1 MKKIKYQVDSKECI
15 GLIPSGAIIEAYLVY
30 KGDSDDG
37 LVLVPSKSKYTY
49 EGKVKTDIG
58 CASFMFAEYD
68 SKKKLWKR
76 KFGPDKDYINLEY
89 KVLSKNKA

>member
-15 GLIPSGAIIEAYLVY
+15 GFIPARAIIEAYLVY

-37 LVLVPSKSKYTY
+37 LVLVPSKAKYTY

-58 CASFMFAEYD
+58 CASLMFAEYD
-68 SKKKLWKR
+68 SKNKLWK
-76 KFGPDKDYINLEY
+76 KKSEDYINLEY